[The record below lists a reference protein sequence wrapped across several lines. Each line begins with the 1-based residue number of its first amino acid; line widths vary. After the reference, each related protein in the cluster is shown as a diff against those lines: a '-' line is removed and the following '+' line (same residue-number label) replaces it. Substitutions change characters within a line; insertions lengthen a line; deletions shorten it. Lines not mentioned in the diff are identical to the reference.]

1 MSKENFKKI
10 RSLPLW
16 KGEINIES
24 LEGEGGNIEFSS
36 KPKVCTAIGDGE
48 LDCAEYKDI
57 DTAAEAVC
65 KNLG

>member
-1 MSKENFKKI
+1 MI
-10 RSLPLW
+10 LD
-16 KGEINIES
+16 NIES